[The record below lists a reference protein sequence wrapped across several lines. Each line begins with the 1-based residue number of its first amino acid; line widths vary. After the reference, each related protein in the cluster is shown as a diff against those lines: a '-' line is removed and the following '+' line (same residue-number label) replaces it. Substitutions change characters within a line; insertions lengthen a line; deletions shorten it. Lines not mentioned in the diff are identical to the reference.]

1 MPGFRSLG
9 PLSAPIIRFPSPLIH
24 ARVPQPSGMDG
35 LDPMPN
41 SPLQYIDLFAGCGGL
56 STGLHLSGWKGL
68 PAVERNPAPFSTLKP
83 NLVDQPM

>member
-1 MPGFRSLG
+1 
-9 PLSAPIIRFPSPLIH
+9 
-24 ARVPQPSGMDG
+24 MDG

-68 PAVERNPAPFSTLKP
+68 PAVEWNPTPFSTLKP